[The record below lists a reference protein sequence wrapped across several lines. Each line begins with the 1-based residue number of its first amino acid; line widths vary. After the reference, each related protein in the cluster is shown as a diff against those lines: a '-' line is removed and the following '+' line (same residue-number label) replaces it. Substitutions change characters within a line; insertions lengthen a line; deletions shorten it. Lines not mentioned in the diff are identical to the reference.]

1 MPPKPPVI
9 GRPGTKD
16 TMADDEVIDEED
28 EFGDDL
34 EADLDVDELDE
45 DALEDD
51 LVEVDLEVADEVFDA
66 DAEVDV
72 VVVEEIPDEPPPRAR
87 KKAAAG
93 EDEPDE
99 DEVVVDP
106 DDVEAD
112 LDTIL
117 KDRIAA
123 ADDEEDEEEVEA
135 PDARGPET
143 PDGVTPKKAN
153 EFVCP
158 GCFLLVNRGQ
168 FGPADNMTCPVGESD
183 CPAITQLKKAKK

>member
-1 MPPKPPVI
+1 
-9 GRPGTKD
+9 
-16 TMADDEVIDEED
+16 MADDEEIDDGEAFEED
-28 EFGDDL
+28 LD
-34 EADLDVDELDE
+34 ADIDVDELDE
-45 DALEDD
+45 DALEEDPLDDD
-51 LVEVDLEVADEVFDA
+51 LAVADDEFVGEVVVDEA
-66 DAEVDV
+66 DP
-72 VVVEEIPDEPPPRAR
+72 VVVEEPAPRAR
-87 KKAAAG
+87 KKAG
-93 EDEPDE
+93 GDDEPEEDEE
-99 DEVVVDP
+99 VVDP

-123 ADDEEDEEEVEA
+123 ADDEDEDEEEVEA
-135 PDARGPET
+135 PDVRGPET

-183 CPAITQLKKAKK
+183 CPAIAQLQKAK

>member
-1 MPPKPPVI
+1 
-9 GRPGTKD
+9 
-16 TMADDEVIDEED
+16 MADDDVIDDVDEFEED
-28 EFGDDL
+28 DL
-34 EADLDVDELDE
+34 DADLDVDVDDLDE
-45 DALEDD
+45 DDLDVGEIDAIDVDTLDVGDVAIDD
-51 LVEVDLEVADEVFDA
+51 EPSIRMPVRPRSTADEVV
-66 DAEVDV
+66 AETRT
-72 VVVEEIPDEPPPRAR
+72 PRPAR
-87 KKAAAG
+87 RRATTRSRRTRRSG
-93 EDEPDE
+93 
-99 DEVVVDP
+99 DP

-135 PDARGPET
+135 ADTRGPET

-183 CPAITQLKKAKK
+183 CPAITQLQKAKK

>member
-1 MPPKPPVI
+1 
-9 GRPGTKD
+9 
-16 TMADDEVIDEED
+16 MADDDVIDDADGFEED
-28 EFGDDL
+28 LDPDI
-34 EADLDVDELDE
+34 DVDELDE

-51 LVEVDLEVADEVFDA
+51 PLDDDLAVADDDFVA
-66 DAEVDV
+66 VAEDEPDV
-72 VVVEEIPDEPPPRAR
+72 VVPEEPAPRAR
-87 KKAAAG
+87 KKASG
-93 EDEPDE
+93 DDEPEEDEE
-99 DEVVVDP
+99 VVDP

-123 ADDEEDEEEVEA
+123 ADDEDEDEEEVEV
-135 PDARGPET
+135 PDPRGPET

-183 CPAITQLKKAKK
+183 CPAIAQLQKAKK

>member
-1 MPPKPPVI
+1 VSI
-9 GRPGTKD
+9 IRPRLFPEHKD
-16 TMADDEVIDEED
+16 TMADDDVIDEADGFEED
-28 EFGDDL
+28 LDADIDVDDL
-34 EADLDVDELDE
+34 DEEALDE
-45 DALEDD
+45 DGLDDD
-51 LVEVDLEVADEVFDA
+51 LASGDEGFVATDDADIAVEVP
-66 DAEVDV
+66 
-72 VVVEEIPDEPPPRAR
+72 EEPAPRAR
-87 KKAAAG
+87 KKASG
-93 EDEPDE
+93 DDEPEEDEE
-99 DEVVVDP
+99 VVDP

-123 ADDEEDEEEVEA
+123 ADDEDEDEEEVEA
-135 PDARGPET
+135 PDPRGPET

-183 CPAITQLKKAKK
+183 CPAIAQLQKVKK

>member
-1 MPPKPPVI
+1 
-9 GRPGTKD
+9 
-16 TMADDEVIDEED
+16 MADDDVIDDADGFEED
-28 EFGDDL
+28 LDPDI
-34 EADLDVDELDE
+34 DVDELDE
-45 DALEDD
+45 DALTEDPLDDD
-51 LVEVDLEVADEVFDA
+51 LAVADDDFVAVVEDEA
-66 DAEVDV
+66 DV
-72 VVVEEIPDEPPPRAR
+72 VVPEEPAPRAK
-87 KKAAAG
+87 KKAAG
-93 EDEPDE
+93 DDEPDE
-99 DEVVVDP
+99 DEEVVDP

-123 ADDEEDEEEVEA
+123 ADDEEDDEEEVEK

-168 FGPADNMTCPVGESD
+168 FGPADDMTCPVGESD
-183 CPAITQLKKAKK
+183 CPAIALLQKAKK